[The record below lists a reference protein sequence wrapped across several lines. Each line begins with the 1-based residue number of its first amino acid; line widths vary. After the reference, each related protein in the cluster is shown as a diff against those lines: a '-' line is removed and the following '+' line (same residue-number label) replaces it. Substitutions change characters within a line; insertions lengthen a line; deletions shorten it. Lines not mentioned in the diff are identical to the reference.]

1 MDADKLIKE
10 IELLR
15 DSFDSDYALEL
26 NGYSK
31 GITDA
36 IELVKKLKLVP
47 TINVRQIIR
56 QGFEEIYYE
65 CHSCEQLTIGKNDK
79 YCCCCGV
86 GVKWMREQLLKEA
99 NDNIPI
105 CKDCD
110 FVVLPDKTAICKKC
124 AFKTP
129 F

>member
-1 MDADKLIKE
+1 MTDLE
-10 IELLR
+10 IGLW
-15 DSFDSDYALEL
+15 
-26 NGYSK
+26 
-31 GITDA
+31 
-36 IELVKKLKLVP
+36 IEGNLYNP
-47 TINVRQIIR
+47 DRSPMCDFQT
-56 QGFEEIYYE
+56 FYE
-65 CHSCEQLTIGKNDK
+65 GA
-79 YCCCCGV
+79 
-86 GVKWMREQLLKEA
+86 KWMREQLLKEA